1 MFVIIGTANVDLFV
15 AGFQQMPRVMGDEF
29 TTSSLVFC
37 DDPLQLRLGGN
48 GANCAYVLAE
58 LGAPTT
64 LCSAIGQ
71 DQLGQLVHAWL
82 AEQGV
87 DLRGVTRRSDRA
99 TAYTAIVADQA
110 QNRLAFHHPGAL
122 ATYELADLPVDLL
135 AAAQVLLISGY
146 TILPQLRPHGFAE
159 ALRLAHEHGAITALD
174 IGPAI
179 GKPATLAE
187 LTPLLSH
194 VDLLIAN
201 QHELAVC
208 TAEADPTVGA
218 TKLLAAGARCV
229 ILKRGKGGATIFQA
243 DQQQSVPAFEVLAH
257 STVGAGD
264 AFNAGLLYARQQ
276 GAPLDEAV
284 RFGNA
289 VAALTVAA
297 PEGILGCPTQAQVS
311 ALLAQI

>member
-37 DDPLQLRLGGN
+37 DEPLQFRLGGN

-58 LGAPTT
+58 LGAKTT

-71 DQLGQLVHAWL
+71 DQLGQLVDTWL
-82 AEQGV
+82 TEQGV
-87 DLRGVTRRSDRA
+87 DLSGVTRRTDRA

-135 AAAQVLLISGY
+135 AAAEVLLISGY
-146 TILPQLRPHGFAE
+146 TILPGLRSGGFAK
-159 ALRLAHEHGAITALD
+159 ALQVAHEHGAITALD
-174 IGPAI
+174 VGPAI
-179 GKPATLAE
+179 GRPASLAE
-187 LTPLLSH
+187 LTPLLPH

-208 TAEADPTVGA
+208 TNEAQPNVGA

-229 ILKRGKGGATIFQA
+229 VLKQGKTGATIFQA
-243 DQQQSVPAFEVLAH
+243 EQQQTIAAFPVLAH

-264 AFNAGLLYARQQ
+264 AFNAGLLYARHQ
-276 GAPLDEAV
+276 GVVLEEAV

-289 VAALTVAA
+289 VAALTVASPA
-297 PEGILGCPTQAQVS
+297 GILGCPTQDQVL
-311 ALLAQI
+311 ALLAQP